1 MVKKVT
7 INDTPLDNVVVDKPV
22 KRTVKKQE
30 IKEEESD
37 TNESDIEVKQKNKDW
52 NVGILDLVCDMHGDR
67 KKESFNKY
75 DKIMDDCKKT
85 VNFHMN
91 LKDDEDATQVV
102 LQSYEK
108 KDDRS
113 VKWILTM
120 MTYLLMMN
128 IEIHLFDIEQG
139 LKKLP
144 ELYEIVKLIER
155 YEKTKNR
162 DDYEK
167 LRKFFNEDNHPLF

>member
-1 MVKKVT
+1 M
-7 INDTPLDNVVVDKPV
+7 IFNYN
-22 KRTVKKQE
+22 
-30 IKEEESD
+30 
-37 TNESDIEVKQKNKDW
+37 N
-52 NVGILDLVCDMHGDR
+52 IL
-67 KKESFNKY
+67 Y
-75 DKIMDDCKKT
+75 MDDNYTWRK
-85 VNFHMN
+85 
-91 LKDDEDATQVV
+91 
-102 LQSYEK
+102 YESIEEFEI

-155 YEKTKNR
+155 YKKLKNR
-162 DDYEK
+162 EDYEK

>member
-1 MVKKVT
+1 
-7 INDTPLDNVVVDKPV
+7 
-22 KRTVKKQE
+22 
-30 IKEEESD
+30 
-37 TNESDIEVKQKNKDW
+37 
-52 NVGILDLVCDMHGDR
+52 MHEDR

-91 LKDDEDATQVV
+91 LKDDVDDTKLV
-102 LQSYEK
+102 LPSYEK
-108 KDDRS
+108 KVDGS

-128 IEIHLFDIEQG
+128 IQIHLFDIEQG

-155 YEKTKNR
+155 YEKTKNKE
-162 DDYEK
+162 DYEK

>member
-7 INDTPLDNVVVDKPV
+7 INDTPLDNVVVDK
-22 KRTVKKQE
+22 QE

-37 TNESDIEVKQKNKDW
+37 INESDIDDKIEDLGNEKKDW
-52 NVGILDLVCDMHGDR
+52 SVGILDLVCDMHGNR

-102 LQSYEK
+102 LESYEK
-108 KDDRS
+108 KDDKS

-155 YEKTKNR
+155 YEKTKNKE
-162 DDYEK
+162 DYEK
-167 LRKFFNEDNHPLF
+167 LRKFFNEDKHPLF

>member
-1 MVKKVT
+1 MVKKKVT
-7 INDTPLDNVVVDKPV
+7 INDTPLKNFVV
-22 KRTVKKQE
+22 
-30 IKEEESD
+30 D
-37 TNESDIEVKQKNKDW
+37 TNESYIDDEIEVKQKNKDW
-52 NVGILDLVCDMHGDR
+52 NVGILDLVYDMHGNR

-91 LKDDEDATQVV
+91 IKDDEDDTKVV
-102 LQSYEK
+102 LPSYEK
-108 KDDRS
+108 KDDGS

-155 YEKTKNR
+155 YEKSKNKE
-162 DDYEK
+162 DYEK